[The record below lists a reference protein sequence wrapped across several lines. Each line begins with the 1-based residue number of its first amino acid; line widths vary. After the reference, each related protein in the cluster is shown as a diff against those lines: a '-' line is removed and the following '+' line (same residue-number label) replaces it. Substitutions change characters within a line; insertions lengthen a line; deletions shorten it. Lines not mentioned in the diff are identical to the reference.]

1 MKHSFFV
8 FFLAFLMFVFRILN
22 SPLLFLKLIFQ
33 SWIFVIDFYS
43 FFGFLTEKYLKM
55 VNSDSKLTIFGP
67 KLTIFDQKLVKLN
80 NTWNPSL
87 LSFDN
92 FSCFNKVELIRLISV
107 FEFCSS
113 RVAAASVWPKILENI
128 LKILLVKENIG
139 QMTCE
144 ILQRENNV
152 SLYLYLTNEWPPEW
166 WMKYDSYDFSDGAR
180 DVPVKYGPI
189 APPSSKVSQV
199 QPLSA
204 IKKVWLS
211 WDSNPRPSE
220 VNLVHLLM
228 MGHVTNLIKAALLVC
243 SFPLALSFE
252 IIWLYFCWC
261 FKLKITN
268 QNTGFKTDQSDTG
281 TNLISRNFFV
291 YSILAWARSV
301 KNFPSLKKI
310 ITSDSVPIFTRLRP
324 FIWTEKSPDR

>member
-1 MKHSFFV
+1 MTENESKWSF
-8 FFLAFLMFVFRILN
+8 LN
-22 SPLLFLKLIFQ
+22 
-33 SWIFVIDFYS
+33 
-43 FFGFLTEKYLKM
+43 
-55 VNSDSKLTIFGP
+55 
-67 KLTIFDQKLVKLN
+67 IFDKKMDKLVN
-80 NTWNPSL
+80 WDPFL

-139 QMTCE
+139 QMICE
-144 ILQRENNV
+144 ILQRDKYV
-152 SLYLYLTNEWPPEW
+152 SLYLYLTHDWPPEW
-166 WMKYDSYDFSDGAR
+166 RMNDSYDISGGAR
-180 DVPVKYGPI
+180 DIRVNSVPI
-189 APPSSKVSQV
+189 APPGSKMSQV
-199 QPLSA
+199 QLA
-204 IKKVWLS
+204 AICWVFKIKKVCFS
-211 WDSNPRPSE
+211 WDKNPGPLE
-220 VNLVHLLM
+220 LNLVLNEKWI
-228 MGHVTNLIKAALLVC
+228 MGHATNLINAALLVC

-268 QNTGFKTDQSDTG
+268 QNSLFLTDQSETG

-301 KNFPSLKKI
+301 KNFPSLKKLLLPI
-310 ITSDSVPIFTRLRP
+310 RFRFSHVSDSLLGLKNSR
-324 FIWTEKSPDR
+324 TEKKRKRMIPDLIVTCENWQFLAKMSFLMKIHSKIHSKIHQKRDF